1 MSPSRVDDVT
11 DIDAEIV
18 SWFATP
24 IVSASIP
31 GGEQLNRELVPLFL
45 EREQAGDAFRHEMH
59 IPTQV
64 GPVFESRFDLFEW
77 PDAPVQRLAGEVHS
91 VLFHVVGRMN
101 GYSAEE
107 MADLTFYYDS
117 WFHVTRSGGYQ
128 SIHYH
133 PRASW
138 SGIYAVQVGDGVEER
153 PESGQVKFYDPRGP
167 VFMHVDPGNERLE
180 PRYTANP
187 VYLGHQPGQLVIFP
201 SWLMHEVLPYV
212 GRRERIVVAFN
223 AWISRGG

>member
-1 MSPSRVDDVT
+1 MT

-24 IVSASIP
+24 IVSARIP
-31 GGEQLNRELVPLFL
+31 GAEELNRALVPLIL
-45 EREQAGDAFRHEMH
+45 ERERAGDAFRHEMR

-101 GYSAEE
+101 SYTPEE

-138 SGIYAVQVGDGVEER
+138 SGIYAVQPGDGVEER

-180 PRYTANP
+180 PRYTATP
-187 VYLGHQPGQLVIFP
+187 VYLGHQAGQLVIFP

-212 GRRERIVVAFN
+212 GRTERIVVAFN
-223 AWISRGG
+223 AWISRGD

>member
-1 MSPSRVDDVT
+1 VAGA
-11 DIDAEIV
+11 DAEIV

-31 GGEQLNRELVPLFL
+31 DSEQLNRELVPLFL
-45 EREQAGDAFRHEMH
+45 DKEQAGDVFRHEMR

-77 PDAPVQRLAGEVHS
+77 PEAPVQRLAGEVHN
-91 VLFHVVGRMN
+91 VLFHLVERMN

-107 MADLTFYYDS
+107 MANFTFFYDS
-117 WFHVTRSGGYQ
+117 WFHVTRPGGYQ

-133 PRASW
+133 PGASW
-138 SGIYAVQVGDGVEER
+138 SGIYAVQVGDSVEGR

-167 VFMHVDPGNERLE
+167 AFMHVDPGNERLA

-187 VYLGHQPGQLVIFP
+187 VYLQHKPGRLVIFP

-212 GRRERIVVAFN
+212 GQAERIVVAFN
-223 AWISRGG
+223 AWITRDP

>member
-1 MSPSRVDDVT
+1 LAAA
-11 DIDAEIV
+11 DAEIV

-24 IVSASIP
+24 IISVTVP
-31 GGEQLNRELVPLFL
+31 DTEQLNRELTALFL
-45 EREQAGDAFRHEMH
+45 EKEKAGDAFRHEMR

-77 PDAPVQRLAGEVHS
+77 PDAPVQRLAEEVHS
-91 VLFHVVGRMN
+91 ALFHLVGRLN
-101 GYSAEE
+101 TYSPEE
-107 MADLTFYYDS
+107 MADLSFFYDS
-117 WFHVTRSGGYQ
+117 WFHVTRTGGYQ

-138 SGIYAVQVGDGVEER
+138 SGIYAVQAGDHVEDR

-180 PRYTANP
+180 PRYTTTP
-187 VYLGHQPGQLVIFP
+187 VYVQHTPGRLVIFP

-212 GRRERIVVAFN
+212 GRTERIVVAFN
-223 AWISRGG
+223 AWITRNT

>member
-1 MSPSRVDDVT
+1 MPHSASSASA
-11 DIDAEIV
+11 DAEVV

-24 IVSASIP
+24 IVSVSIP
-31 GGEQLNRELVPLFL
+31 DFEQLNAELVPLFL
-45 EREQAGDAFRHEMH
+45 AKEKAGDAFRHDIR

-77 PDAPVQRLAGEVHS
+77 PDAPVQRLAGEVHN
-91 VLFHVVGRMN
+91 VLFSLVGRLN
-101 GYSAEE
+101 TYRPEE
-107 MADLTFYYDS
+107 MADLTFFYDS
-117 WFHVTRSGGYQ
+117 WFHVTRTGGYQ

-133 PRASW
+133 TQASW
-138 SGIYAVQVGDGVEER
+138 SGIYAVQTGDSVDDR

-180 PRYTANP
+180 PRYSAIP
-187 VYLGHQPGQLVIFP
+187 VYLQHRPGQLVLFP

-212 GRRERIVVAFN
+212 GRSERIVVAFN
-223 AWISRGG
+223 AWIRRDA

>member
-1 MSPSRVDDVT
+1 MT
-11 DIDAEIV
+11 EIGAEIV

-24 IVSASIP
+24 IVSAGIP
-31 GGEQLNRELVPLFL
+31 GGEALNSELVSLFL
-45 EREQAGDAFRHEMH
+45 ERERAGDAFRHEMR

-91 VLFHVVGRMN
+91 VLFHVVERLN

-138 SGIYAVQVGDGVEER
+138 SGIYAVQVGDPVPER

-180 PRYTANP
+180 PRYTATP
-187 VYLGHQPGQLVIFP
+187 VYLPHQPGQLVIFP

-212 GRRERIVVAFN
+212 GETERIVVAFN